1 MRFPVLLYVQLTLSH
16 EPGSVLLE
24 RLSFFYE
31 QGHFPLER
39 LSSFYERTLLY
50 RSCTHFFINSVSN
63 FLNDF
68 PHSIS
73 KTTFSNQNIHSSH
86 PLQLFS
92 KSKKSHSP
100 IDMESGLVNMIHLL
114 FAVRKLV
121 RMRIDKMRFHL
132 FHRVLYQSEA

>member
-24 RLSFFYE
+24 RLS
-31 QGHFPLER
+31 
-39 LSSFYERTLLY
+39 SFYERTLLY
-50 RSCTHFFINSVSN
+50 RSGTHFFINSVSN

-86 PLQLFS
+86 PMQLFS

-132 FHRVLYQSEA
+132 FHQVLYQSEP